1 MTKVVPTS
9 TKKIV
14 NLLLLLISCYAL
26 RTPKFLPRFQSKLS
40 STTQKTQNDVIEEL
54 IKSNDLQNVFTLLL
68 RNPTVYPSPKQSTL
82 LLNNLNILAKMSSG
96 NDISKFY
103 SRLLKG
109 GKAIPSFGVMAADGP
124 LSEVSLPKFEALMT
138 VDPNFLQKV
147 SEMDQVTY
155 DSLRIPNELGVM
167 SSASRSGLETR
178 VKLQVVHNY
187 LLGNIFFTPSLKAD
201 YPEHVDGL
209 ALRFSR
215 FRMSTGSNC
224 RQSHISRQCGS
235 NIRDCSRYNQ
245 RYVFETSMRKLN

>member
-9 TKKIV
+9 IKKIV

-68 RNPTVYPSPKQSTL
+68 RNPTIYPSPKQSTL

-147 SEMDQVTY
+147 SEMDQATY

-187 LLGNIFFTPSLKAD
+187 LLGNFFYSFTL
-201 YPEHVDGL
+201 
-209 ALRFSR
+209 LR
-215 FRMSTGSNC
+215 
-224 RQSHISRQCGS
+224 H
-235 NIRDCSRYNQ
+235 
-245 RYVFETSMRKLN
+245 

>member
-68 RNPTVYPSPKQSTL
+68 RNPTIYPSPKQSTL

-178 VKLQVVHNY
+178 VKLQVVHNH
-187 LLGNIFFTPSLKAD
+187 LLGNPSFTSPLKAD
-201 YPEHVDGL
+201 YTEHVDGV

-215 FRMSTGSNC
+215 FRMSTGGNC
-224 RQSHISRQCGS
+224 RQSHISRQCS
-235 NIRDCSRYNQ
+235 CNIRDCR
-245 RYVFETSMRKLN
+245 R

>member
-1 MTKVVPTS
+1 MTKFVPTS

-68 RNPTVYPSPKQSTL
+68 RNPTLYPSPKQSTL

-138 VDPNFLQKV
+138 VDPNFLQK
-147 SEMDQVTY
+147 EIG
-155 DSLRIPNELGVM
+155 R
-167 SSASRSGLETR
+167 A
-178 VKLQVVHNY
+178 
-187 LLGNIFFTPSLKAD
+187 
-201 YPEHVDGL
+201 HV
-209 ALRFSR
+209 
-215 FRMSTGSNC
+215 
-224 RQSHISRQCGS
+224 
-235 NIRDCSRYNQ
+235 
-245 RYVFETSMRKLN
+245 